1 MTKADFI
8 SLVAGKA
15 EISKKDAT
23 TAVNAFI
30 EVLTESLEKGESVPF
45 NGFGTFSTAD
55 RAERTARVP
64 STGKEIKVPAT
75 KVVKFKVSSVL
86 KDKVAATACKTGK
99 CGKKKK

>member
-8 SLVAGKA
+8 SLVAEKA
-15 EISKKDAT
+15 EITKKDAT
-23 TAVNAFI
+23 TAVNAVF
-30 EVLTESLEKGESVPF
+30 EALAESLEKGESIPF
-45 NGFGTFSTAD
+45 NGFGTFSTTD

-86 KDKVAATACKTGK
+86 KEKVAATACKTGK